1 MAQIDWQSIMSGNSQ
16 PKKRYSGANIKF
28 FYSYNENREKTAKEG
43 RPIFDEIPSISIQ
56 WPGQDE
62 TVRRI
67 EPQDMHDYPELY
79 ARFKAGSEPVLE
91 GTPLAEWPMMSGS
104 AMRELQY
111 LGFKTVEQLAAA
123 TDDVKRKLGP
133 LSKFVKLAK
142 DWLDAANSTQ
152 NDVAKMKNQLEKA
165 EARAA
170 ALEHKL
176 ELFMQRVEAN
186 EGIDLRPQR
195 KAFAEEAME
204 EGFDGDEELDE
215 PAKRR
220 GRPKKA

>member
-1 MAQIDWQSIMSGNSQ
+1 
-16 PKKRYSGANIKF
+16 
-28 FYSYNENREKTAKEG
+28 
-43 RPIFDEIPSISIQ
+43 
-56 WPGQDE
+56 
-62 TVRRI
+62 
-67 EPQDMHDYPELY
+67 
-79 ARFKAGSEPVLE
+79 
-91 GTPLAEWPMMSGS
+91 
-104 AMRELQY
+104 
-111 LGFKTVEQLAAA
+111 
-123 TDDVKRKLGP
+123 

-152 NDVAKMKNQLEKA
+152 NDVAKMKQQLEKA

-186 EGIDLRPQR
+186 EGIDLRPERRVAAQ
-195 KAFAEEAME
+195 EAME

-220 GRPKKA
+220 GRPRKV